1 MLSNSLYCEARV
13 LTPPGMAQGSSRPAG
28 RVLTFA
34 WSEAPQSMLLAVA
47 LDNATVILLNE
58 HAEPYYE
65 GAVLSTKSR
74 VANARCLCW
83 SPAASGS
90 LMLAIGWEDGSV
102 MVWADGPNAND
113 RVARE
118 DTDQHATHPV
128 TFVLWSPDASRLIS
142 GDGRAVGAAP
152 VPHSPPPVPARR
164 RLRPADA
171 DGAPPAASRHRAGG
185 GCARGLEGRL
195 EGAAR
200 DDLPVQARGGGRA
213 VTRDV
218 PHERAREEDGHL
230 RLRCG
235 GLPAVLLRRRNGR
248 NLLRRRHGPLER
260 RRRSARCPA
269 RCDALRSEYRRRGAT
284 WIAATARRPTT
295 WVAGA
300 LLYHAENDTLVAIT
314 KVGST
319 RQASPHSACRTTGR
333 RQNPL
338 RARLAPLRRRR
349 TCSPRTSSPTT
360 SRNRSCA

>member
-1 MLSNSLYCEARV
+1 MASNSLYCEARV

-152 VPHSPPPVPARR
+152 VPHSPPPP
-164 RLRPADA
+164 P
-171 DGAPPAASRHRAGG
+171 PPAAAAA
-185 GCARGLEGRL
+185 CARPTLTAPHPR
-195 EGAAR
+195 R
-200 DDLPVQARGGGRA
+200 R
-213 VTRDV
+213 VTAQ
-218 PHERAREEDGHL
+218 EA
-230 RLRCG
+230 
-235 GLPAVLLRRRNGR
+235 AVLAVWKVDSRGR
-248 NLLRRRHGPLER
+248 H
-260 RRRSARCPA
+260 AMICPYK
-269 RCDALRSEYRRRGAT
+269 R
-284 WIAATARRPTT
+284 AA
-295 WVAGA
+295 AGA
-300 LLYHAENDTLVAIT
+300 LSHATFRTNVPVKKTVTSAFAAADCPPFYFGGETGAICFGDDMGHSNDAV
-314 KVGST
+314 
-319 RQASPHSACRTTGR
+319 
-333 RQNPL
+333 
-338 RARLAPLRRRR
+338 APLGAPLGATRCEANTAGVVRPGLPPQPDARPLGWQVPCSTMRRM
-349 TCSPRTSSPTT
+349 TP
-360 SRNRSCA
+360 